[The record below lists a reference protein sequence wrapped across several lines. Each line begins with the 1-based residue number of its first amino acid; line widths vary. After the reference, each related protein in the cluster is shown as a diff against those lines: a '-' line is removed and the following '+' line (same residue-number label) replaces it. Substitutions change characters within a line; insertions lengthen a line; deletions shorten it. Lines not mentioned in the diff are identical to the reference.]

1 MAISTKCMEKLIH
14 LHFYFHDTLDGTN
27 PTAIRIAGPSKRS
40 FGTTMMID
48 DPLIEGP
55 ETNSKLVGRAKGIYA
70 FSSQRDSGLLL
81 MVMNFAFLEGTYN
94 GSALSVRLFALL
106 GAENAHITKNLRKI
120 VFGSAKNAT
129 F

>member
-1 MAISTKCMEKLIH
+1 
-14 LHFYFHDTLDGTN
+14 
-27 PTAIRIAGPSKRS
+27 
-40 FGTTMMID
+40 MMID

-70 FSSQRDSGLLL
+70 CSSQRDSGLLL

-120 VFGSAKNAT
+120 AFGSAKNAT
-129 F
+129 FL

>member
-1 MAISTKCMEKLIH
+1 MEKLIR

-55 ETNSKLVGRAKGIYA
+55 ETNSKRVGRAKGIYA

-94 GSALSVRLFALL
+94 GSALSVRFLHF
-106 GAENAHITKNLRKI
+106 
-120 VFGSAKNAT
+120 
-129 F
+129 